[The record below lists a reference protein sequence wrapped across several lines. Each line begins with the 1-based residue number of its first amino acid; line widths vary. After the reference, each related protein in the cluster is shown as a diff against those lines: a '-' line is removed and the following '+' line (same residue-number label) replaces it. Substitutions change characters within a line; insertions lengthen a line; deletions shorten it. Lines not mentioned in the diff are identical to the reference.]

1 MRKTSML
8 TAVILAAAI
17 SGAPQLAAA
26 MSGGSPSSMGG
37 YSGGSQGIDTR
48 VERALAERAIGFYET
63 WEEDKINPVTGQ
75 RETFIHREY
84 YPPDTK
90 AANQWLTNRKRAMN
104 GR

>member
-1 MRKTSML
+1 L
-8 TAVILAAAI
+8 DAGNEVF
-17 SGAPQLAAA
+17 
-26 MSGGSPSSMGG
+26 
-37 YSGGSQGIDTR
+37 DTR

-90 AANQWLTNRKRAMN
+90 AANQWLTNRKRHEWDQTVVSQRAISDTANCSRLMLMKDN
-104 GR
+104 LSSV